1 MSISLI
7 FSTFVYMNT
16 RDNIQAELQILR
28 MENVRLTNEL
38 TKRNEYA
45 RFLENENEA
54 IESETRQEY
63 ESKLI
68 LMKKERDN
76 ALEKAKEAEK
86 EIQAAN
92 GRVYKERMRADN
104 AEQMLCEAQKALEES
119 NKKVSILTEKVKSVD
134 DLNDV
139 ADAADKAVLDA
150 KQVIELINRR
160 VFQRNSDATRF
171 LNGEIDP
178 NCPLLEENGL
188 AAIVK
193 HVMAVTSGKDRTVVD
208 NTVKKKAGKS
218 KVRVPKQ
225 KSDKTKPSSCTDSN
239 TPRRRRVYTATV
251 LEEMGVDTS
260 NLPKGSKLINRKDK
274 VTGEDT
280 WYIQLFFHTPAKV
293 TCREYKIGR
302 FNVPKSDP
310 MCSKRPVR
318 ILESNPIMP
327 SFARFYLE
335 SKFCYNLSENRIL
348 EILKGMKTNIPQSSL
363 NLWMHQI
370 MEMLRERLEPL
381 MLEAIRQSKF
391 TNNDAT
397 RLLVRSRKTPDDPL
411 KYTIEYVQAT
421 LSLEKKLCVMLYDE
435 GTRDHMLQEEKIFKD
450 SSIVGFVADRAPQ
463 YPAIVKDLEKQ
474 ELLRQAC
481 WFHARHYLVDAYLVD
496 SRMEM
501 LLILINALF
510 YIERVFLQEDD
521 QSPEH
526 RLKFRKEWSEPIVDR
541 IMEMLKKMRAAGD
554 EYGQMVHRAVN
565 YILDDEDAFRTFL
578 SDGRIDMH
586 NIAIERCFR
595 HIAMGRRN
603 WLQTGSHFSAQNM
616 AFMFGLLESCKLN
629 KVNFGEYIEDILTR
643 ILYCEDVDASFLP
656 CDYVRHFEDGTDA
669 EVTKPSQD
677 IA

>member
-1 MSISLI
+1 MRISLI
-7 FSTFVYMNT
+7 FSTFAYMNT
-16 RDNIQAELQILR
+16 RDNIQAELQVLR

-38 TKRNEYA
+38 VKRNDYA
-45 RFLENENEA
+45 SFLEDENKA
-54 IESETRQEY
+54 IEEETRKEY
-63 ESKLI
+63 EAKLA
-68 LMKKERDN
+68 LMEKERDN
-76 ALEKAKEAEK
+76 ALGKANEAKAEAKNAKAKAEK
-86 EIQAAN
+86 E
-92 GRVYKERMRADN
+92 KMRADN
-104 AEQMLCEAQKALEES
+104 AEQMLGEARKALEES
-119 NKKVSILTEKVKSVD
+119 NKRISVLSKKVKTID
-134 DLNDV
+134 DLKEV
-139 ADAADKAVLDA
+139 ADAADKAALDA
-150 KQVIELINRR
+150 KQVVELINRR

-193 HVMAVTSGKDRTVVD
+193 HVMAVTSGKERNGMADSA
-208 NTVKKKAGKS
+208 KKKTNRP
-218 KVRVPKQ
+218 KVLVPKQ
-225 KSDKTKPSSCTDSN
+225 KTDKTKSSSDTESN
-239 TPRRRRVYTATV
+239 TPHRRRVYTATI
-251 LEEMGVDTS
+251 LEEMGIDAS
-260 NLPKGSKLINRKDK
+260 NLPKGSKLIKRKDK

-348 EILKGMKTNIPQSSL
+348 EMLKGMKTNIPQSSL

-397 RLLVRSRKTPDDPL
+397 RLLVRSRETPDDPL
-411 KYTIEYVQAT
+411 KYTIEYVQAA

-463 YPAIVKDLEKQ
+463 YPAIVKDLEGQ

-501 LLILINALF
+501 L
-510 YIERVFLQEDD
+510 
-521 QSPEH
+521 
-526 RLKFRKEWSEPIVDR
+526 
-541 IMEMLKKMRAAGD
+541 KKMRAAGD
-554 EYGQMVHRAVN
+554 KYGQMVHRAVD

-578 SDGRIDMH
+578 SDSRIDMH

-603 WLQTGSHFSAQNM
+603 WLQTESHFSAQNL

-643 ILYCEDVDASFLP
+643 ILCGEEVDASFLP

-669 EVTKPSQD
+669 EVTKTSQ
-677 IA
+677 AVA